1 MCFGPDVPETKPLP
15 AAPTAASNGES
26 EAVKDAKD
34 KDKKRQRAAAG
45 YQQNILG
52 GSTGLSDSNVSK
64 KQLLGQ

>member
-34 KDKKRQRAAAG
+34 KDRKRQRSMAG
-45 YQQNILG
+45 FQQNILG
-52 GSTGLSDSNVSK
+52 GPGGLSDTNIAK
-64 KQLLGQ
+64 KKLLGQ